1 MSFSSWVVHS
11 CRSGFESLQ
20 TQFQNT
26 YERTIQIKQITK
38 KELQKLLDAGI
49 LRNSHNGFINERG
62 YHVGYYKTSGCAHKR
77 YVEDMYVNKA
87 RELL

>member
-1 MSFSSWVVHS
+1 MNGSSILPPATLSHA
-11 CRSGFESLQ
+11 RKFFTKGR
-20 TQFQNT
+20 
-26 YERTIQIKQITK
+26 YKIKEISK
-38 KELQKLLDAGI
+38 KELDVLLKNGI

-77 YVEDMYVNKA
+77 YIEDAYVNKA